1 MRQTMRRVLVATDL
15 SDTSPEL
22 MTTAASA
29 AKKFGADLVAVHV
42 FNPETYAKILGDTGM
57 AIDQYVGYLQAEMR
71 DHAAAAIGT
80 VPVHLEVVEGRDIAQ
95 EILTAAARFAAD
107 LIVIGT
113 HARTGLRR
121 VLLGSVAEEVL
132 RHATCPVLVV
142 PSAAQAVIRMP
153 AGAGAPAAERG
164 REQT

>member
-15 SDTSPEL
+15 ADTSPEL
-22 MTTAASA
+22 ITTAARA
-29 AKKFGADLVAVHV
+29 AQKFGADLIALHV

-57 AIDQYVGYLQAEMR
+57 AIDQYVGYLRAEMR

-80 VPVHLEVVEGRDIAQ
+80 VPVRLEVTEGRDIAQ

-121 VLLGSVAEEVL
+121 ALLGSVAEEVL
-132 RHATCPVLVV
+132 RHAGTMVLVAPLAVLEEMRRPVL
-142 PSAAQAVIRMP
+142 AVSSP
-153 AGAGAPAAERG
+153 
-164 REQT
+164 

>member
-1 MRQTMRRVLVATDL
+1 MRRVLVATDL

-22 MTTAASA
+22 ITTAASA

-80 VPVHLEVVEGRDIAQ
+80 IPVHLEVVEGRDIAQ

-121 VLLGSVAEEVL
+121 ALLGSVAEEVL
-132 RHATCPVLVV
+132 RHAGTMVLVAPLAVLEEMRRPVL
-142 PSAAQAVIRMP
+142 AASP
-153 AGAGAPAAERG
+153 
-164 REQT
+164 